1 MSCKLLRSK
10 ASFWKLSIVIGLTIL
25 LVAGIALLIYIV
37 STFNAAKRPIS
48 YLPEINPG
56 DLYYAPPGDSQ
67 FELMN
72 SYFRL
77 LANRDGN
84 VEITTLDGE
93 TIISGFKFYSFHENE
108 DERIGFKAVVLE
120 MVNDS
125 TLSIKGNGHSGEHII
140 IDISALRD
148 KPKLN
153 IRIKISYEKSTAVIR
168 EALIIKFDIPVSE
181 VYKKNR
187 QIDTLSIEKEY
198 WLDKQGIK
206 FGKGRRAATIYN
218 TTSVSSL
225 QVDTENN
232 LLYVNLD
239 YHMDHPH
246 INIPY
251 QQDGGRK
258 WVDLSSSA
266 YNEATERENS
276 FSIWFGEIPE
286 TIPRL
291 MLMPYGFISAYVF
304 TEHADEADI
313 RTQRA
318 VYFGSEIITEA
329 NQATGGFMGN
339 RIPVTKSVFYSN
351 PNDSLNISI
360 LDTDDGVEFIDFL
373 DQLDSTGLYDI
384 CLHTPDFLNSNR
396 TILEK
401 SIAFMK
407 ERYNTVTWIDH
418 GCYSGKENRE
428 SFVCD
433 GFNSGSDF
441 YVADLWQKYNTLYF
455 WNTAVELHL
464 KKINSSLRGWRAYL
478 SPREMEEM
486 GVFRSGIEL
495 LKRRENDGKYESN
508 SFLKRKGD
516 SYPTPLYYQH
526 PTRTEQFYSWVTTFS
541 KEYGN
546 LSEDN
551 IIIER
556 ERIKSLIKDWG
567 VFINHG
573 YFPRIRSGNDV
584 INEVDGKLVIDPY
597 FNQILQTMSEF
608 RDEGELYITTIREL
622 MDYWIRL
629 EKVSFEYLQNGKIIV
644 NNNNDVPIHGLAM
657 AIRAREVSVN
667 GNLPTSKFVGEDL
680 VFWFDIE
687 CHGSAIIQICQ

>member
-1 MSCKLLRSK
+1 
-10 ASFWKLSIVIGLTIL
+10 
-25 LVAGIALLIYIV
+25 
-37 STFNAAKRPIS
+37 
-48 YLPEINPG
+48 
-56 DLYYAPPGDSQ
+56 
-67 FELMN
+67 
-72 SYFRL
+72 
-77 LANRDGN
+77 
-84 VEITTLDGE
+84 
-93 TIISGFKFYSFHENE
+93 
-108 DERIGFKAVVLE
+108 
-120 MVNDS
+120 
-125 TLSIKGNGHSGEHII
+125 
-140 IDISALRD
+140 
-148 KPKLN
+148 
-153 IRIKISYEKSTAVIR
+153 
-168 EALIIKFDIPVSE
+168 
-181 VYKKNR
+181 
-187 QIDTLSIEKEY
+187 
-198 WLDKQGIK
+198 
-206 FGKGRRAATIYN
+206 
-218 TTSVSSL
+218 
-225 QVDTENN
+225 
-232 LLYVNLD
+232 
-239 YHMDHPH
+239 MDHPH

-433 GFNSGSDF
+433 GFNLGSDF

-478 SPREMEEM
+478 SPREMEEN
-486 GVFRSGIEL
+486 GCL
-495 LKRRENDGKYESN
+495 
-508 SFLKRKGD
+508 SFWDRITEKKRK
-516 SYPTPLYYQH
+516 
-526 PTRTEQFYSWVTTFS
+526 
-541 KEYGN
+541 
-546 LSEDN
+546 
-551 IIIER
+551 
-556 ERIKSLIKDWG
+556 
-567 VFINHG
+567 
-573 YFPRIRSGNDV
+573 
-584 INEVDGKLVIDPY
+584 
-597 FNQILQTMSEF
+597 
-608 RDEGELYITTIREL
+608 
-622 MDYWIRL
+622 
-629 EKVSFEYLQNGKIIV
+629 
-644 NNNNDVPIHGLAM
+644 
-657 AIRAREVSVN
+657 
-667 GNLPTSKFVGEDL
+667 
-680 VFWFDIE
+680 
-687 CHGSAIIQICQ
+687 